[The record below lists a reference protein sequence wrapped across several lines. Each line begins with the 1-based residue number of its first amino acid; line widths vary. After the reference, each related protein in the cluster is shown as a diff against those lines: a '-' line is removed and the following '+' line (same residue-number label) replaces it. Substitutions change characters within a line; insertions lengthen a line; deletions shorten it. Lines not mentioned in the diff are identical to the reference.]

1 MIKRGAAVRVHCR
14 QCEEF
19 FDVDLVAVRRA
30 RGPDHSLIDASTDC
44 RISRCRGRAYFL
56 AAPSMEETFLL
67 LVNADMVQ
75 RGRLES
81 LRPLDVE
88 PPTSDE
94 PPPPPAQ
101 SAAVAA

>member
-1 MIKRGAAVRVHCR
+1 MIRRGAAVRAHCR

-19 FDVDLVAVRRA
+19 FDVDLVAVRGA
-30 RGPDHSLIDASTDC
+30 RGSAHSLIDGSTDC

-56 AAPSMEETFLL
+56 AAPSMEATFLL

-75 RGRLES
+75 RARLES
-81 LRPLDVE
+81 LRPIDVE

-94 PPPPPAQ
+94 PPPAH
-101 SAAVAA
+101 SAAAAA